1 MAPAD
6 SHSRGMTAK
15 QKTAVAVLSVRPYV
29 MDMPEDLSIS
39 DTVAPRRAAIALAA
53 GALGLV
59 LAGTVALWA
68 HYGTAI
74 FLEMIRTGMIAC
86 FG

>member
-1 MAPAD
+1 
-6 SHSRGMTAK
+6 
-15 QKTAVAVLSVRPYV
+15 
-29 MDMPEDLSIS
+29 MPEDISIS
-39 DTVAPRRAAIALAA
+39 DAVAPRRAAVVIAA

-74 FLEMIRTGMIAC
+74 FFETIRAGMVAC

>member
-1 MAPAD
+1 
-6 SHSRGMTAK
+6 
-15 QKTAVAVLSVRPYV
+15 
-29 MDMPEDLSIS
+29 MDMPDDITIS
-39 DTVAPRRAAIALAA
+39 DAIAPRRAAIVIAA

-68 HYGTAI
+68 NYGTAV
-74 FLEMIRTGMIAC
+74 FFETIRAGLVAC

>member
-1 MAPAD
+1 
-6 SHSRGMTAK
+6 MTAEYEARHAPTRRPYDK
-15 QKTAVAVLSVRPYV
+15 VADHPDRSYV
-29 MDMPEDLSIS
+29 MDMPEDISIS
-39 DTVAPRRAAIALAA
+39 DAIAPRRAAIVLSA

-74 FLEMIRTGMIAC
+74 FFEMIRAGLVAC

>member
-1 MAPAD
+1 MKRVMTNNTVVAD
-6 SHSRGMTAK
+6 NPDRS
-15 QKTAVAVLSVRPYV
+15 YV
-29 MDMPEDLSIS
+29 KVMPEDVSIS
-39 DTVAPRRAAIALAA
+39 DAVAPRRAAIVFAA

-59 LAGTVALWA
+59 LAGTIALWA

-74 FLEMIRTGMIAC
+74 FFEMIRAGMVAC

>member
-1 MAPAD
+1 
-6 SHSRGMTAK
+6 
-15 QKTAVAVLSVRPYV
+15 
-29 MDMPEDLSIS
+29 MPEDISIS
-39 DTVAPRRAAIALAA
+39 DAVAPRRAAIVIAA

-68 HYGTAI
+68 HYGSAI
-74 FLEMIRTGMIAC
+74 FFETIRAGLVAC

>member
-1 MAPAD
+1 M
-6 SHSRGMTAK
+6 
-15 QKTAVAVLSVRPYV
+15 AVADNPDRTYV
-29 MDMPEDLSIS
+29 MPMPDDISIS
-39 DTVAPRRAAIALAA
+39 DAIAPRRAAIAIAA

-74 FLEMIRTGMIAC
+74 FFEMIRAGLVAC

>member
-1 MAPAD
+1 MA
-6 SHSRGMTAK
+6 
-15 QKTAVAVLSVRPYV
+15 
-29 MDMPEDLSIS
+29 MPDDISIS
-39 DTVAPRRAAIALAA
+39 DATAPRRAAIVIAA

-59 LAGTVALWA
+59 LAATVALWA

-74 FLEMIRTGMIAC
+74 FFETIRAGLVAC

>member
-1 MAPAD
+1 VDVSVPGNPA
-6 SHSRGMTAK
+6 
-15 QKTAVAVLSVRPYV
+15 TAVGTVADNPVRSYV
-29 MDMPEDLSIS
+29 MDMPDDISIS
-39 DTVAPRRAAIALAA
+39 DAIAPRRAAIVVAA

-74 FLEMIRTGMIAC
+74 FLETIRAGMAAC

>member
-1 MAPAD
+1 MSGPAKD
-6 SHSRGMTAK
+6 REPD
-15 QKTAVAVLSVRPYV
+15 VRRRLIL
-29 MDMPEDLSIS
+29 ERRCA
-39 DTVAPRRAAIALAA
+39 TPRRSILLAA

-74 FLEMIRTGMIAC
+74 FFETIRAGLVAC

>member
-1 MAPAD
+1 MTNNTVVAD
-6 SHSRGMTAK
+6 NPDRS
-15 QKTAVAVLSVRPYV
+15 YV
-29 MDMPEDLSIS
+29 KVMPEDVSIS
-39 DTVAPRRAAIALAA
+39 DAVAPRRAAIVFAA

-59 LAGTVALWA
+59 LAGTIALWA

-74 FLEMIRTGMIAC
+74 FFEMIRAGMVAC

>member
-1 MAPAD
+1 MSDPMKDAAD
-6 SHSRGMTAK
+6 MS
-15 QKTAVAVLSVRPYV
+15 
-29 MDMPEDLSIS
+29 EDASFT
-39 DTVAPRRAAIALAA
+39 DAVAPRRGAIVLAA
-53 GALGLV
+53 GVLGLV

-74 FLEMIRTGMIAC
+74 FFETIRAGLVAC

>member
-1 MAPAD
+1 MA
-6 SHSRGMTAK
+6 
-15 QKTAVAVLSVRPYV
+15 
-29 MDMPEDLSIS
+29 MPDDISIS
-39 DTVAPRRAAIALAA
+39 DTIAPRRAAIVIAA

-74 FLEMIRTGMIAC
+74 FFEMIRAGLVAC

>member
-1 MAPAD
+1 MPN
-6 SHSRGMTAK
+6 
-15 QKTAVAVLSVRPYV
+15 KTAVADNPDRSYV
-29 MDMPEDLSIS
+29 MDMPDDITIS
-39 DTVAPRRAAIALAA
+39 DAIAPRRAAIVIAA

-74 FLEMIRTGMIAC
+74 FLEMIRAGMAAC

>member
-1 MAPAD
+1 
-6 SHSRGMTAK
+6 
-15 QKTAVAVLSVRPYV
+15 
-29 MDMPEDLSIS
+29 MDMPDDITIS
-39 DTVAPRRAAIALAA
+39 DAIAPRRAAIVIAA

-74 FLEMIRTGMIAC
+74 FFETIRAGLIAC

>member
-1 MAPAD
+1 MPIKTVVAD
-6 SHSRGMTAK
+6 DPDRS
-15 QKTAVAVLSVRPYV
+15 YV
-29 MDMPEDLSIS
+29 MDMLEDLSIS
-39 DTVAPRRAAIALAA
+39 DAVAPRRAAIVFAA

-74 FLEMIRTGMIAC
+74 FFEMIRAGLIAC

>member
-1 MAPAD
+1 MSEDVSMPNAD
-6 SHSRGMTAK
+6 
-15 QKTAVAVLSVRPYV
+15 
-29 MDMPEDLSIS
+29 
-39 DTVAPRRAAIALAA
+39 APRRGAILLAA

-59 LAGTVALWA
+59 LAATVALWA

-74 FLEMIRTGMIAC
+74 FFETIRAGLVAC

>member
-1 MAPAD
+1 MTHKTKVAD
-6 SHSRGMTAK
+6 NPDRT
-15 QKTAVAVLSVRPYV
+15 YV
-29 MDMPEDLSIS
+29 MNMPDDISIA
-39 DTVAPRRAAIALAA
+39 DAIAPRRAAIVIAA

-74 FLEMIRTGMIAC
+74 FFETIRSGLMAC

>member
-1 MAPAD
+1 VRQHYKVAD
-6 SHSRGMTAK
+6 EPDRS
-15 QKTAVAVLSVRPYV
+15 YV
-29 MDMPEDLSIS
+29 KDMPEDISIS
-39 DTVAPRRAAIALAA
+39 DAVAPRRAAIAIAA

-59 LAGTVALWA
+59 LAGTVALRA

-74 FLEMIRTGMIAC
+74 FFETIRAGLVAC